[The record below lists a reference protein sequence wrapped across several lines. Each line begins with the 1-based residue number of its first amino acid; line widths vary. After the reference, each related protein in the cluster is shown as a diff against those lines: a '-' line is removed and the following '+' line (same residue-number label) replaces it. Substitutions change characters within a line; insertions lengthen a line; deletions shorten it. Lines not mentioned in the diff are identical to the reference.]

1 MEYLICLIS
10 MLFLPNQIIA
20 ITTYGLRI
28 NLYYLPCVQLEELVL
43 LATISIVEHSRET
56 AAKCTVIHTS
66 LTWLQGTYLMIYMQ
80 MTTTDHN
87 LVTRMT
93 VTREY

>member
-1 MEYLICLIS
+1 

-43 LATISIVEHSRET
+43 LATISIVELSRD
-56 AAKCTVIHTS
+56 S
-66 LTWLQGTYLMIYMQ
+66 S
-80 MTTTDHN
+80 
-87 LVTRMT
+87 
-93 VTREY
+93 